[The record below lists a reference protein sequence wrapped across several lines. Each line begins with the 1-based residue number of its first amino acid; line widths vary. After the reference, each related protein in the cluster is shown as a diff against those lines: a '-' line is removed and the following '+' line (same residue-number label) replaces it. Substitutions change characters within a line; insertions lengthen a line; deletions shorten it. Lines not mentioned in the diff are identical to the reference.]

1 MTKRLVDIDDDAL
14 EVARGRL
21 GTTTI
26 KETVNVALR
35 LATIDRESEI
45 EQALATLAG
54 TATADRSDAWR

>member
-1 MTKRLVDIDDDAL
+1 MTKRLVDIDDDML

-35 LATIDRESEI
+35 LATVDRESEI
-45 EQALATLAG
+45 DRALATLAG
-54 TATADRSDAWR
+54 AAMADRSEAWR